1 MTIIGIYDS
10 GIGGLTTLIKLQSL
24 YKDVR
29 FFYLADN
36 LNHPFGNKSDKEIK
50 QIVTRGIDRLKCHSD
65 LQILACN
72 TASTL
77 YDGDVIKL
85 LPPIENI
92 KQPSECLL
100 LCTHHTAKTYERYNF
115 SHAQTN
121 DLASLIEVQL
131 RLAVRNNSLD
141 MTPLLPYVAKHI
153 FPYRGVKKVILGC
166 SHYPYCK
173 AQIDKVLR
181 GVEFVDGNE
190 NLVKNLD
197 EYILKNDLNITK
209 FDRLELGVDKNQTDD
224 KLNNK
229 TLNLQDKIES
239 VEFAFTG
246 MNESK
251 FYKKLLYLLYT
262 SDLTKIMC

>member
-50 QIVTRGIDRLKCHSD
+50 RIVTSGVDTLMHHSD

-77 YDGDVIKL
+77 YDGNVIKL

-92 KQPSECLL
+92 DGQEKCLL
-100 LCTHHTAKTYERYNF
+100 LCTNHTAKTYDGYNF
-115 SHAQTN
+115 SHAETN

-131 RLAVRNNSLD
+131 RLSVRNNSID

-197 EYILKNDLNITK
+197 EYIVKNDLYITK
-209 FDRLELGVDKNQTDD
+209 FDKGEIDE
-224 KLNNK
+224 NN
-229 TLNLQDKIES
+229 NDVYAKIQN

-251 FYKKLLYLLYT
+251 FYKKLLFLLYK
-262 SDLTKIMC
+262 SDLSKILC